1 MQAVAVEMAKKI
13 AEELMSTQVKLF
25 QDEMKKMQDEMSK
38 LKEEL
43 SKKVDDAISG
53 KNDTSDKNEANKDA
67 ASDIGAG
74 EHAHG
79 KGIYSHMSFDYGQIM
94 KGSTLHTPSVNIG
107 KPPHFDGTRYTDWSY
122 KMKMH
127 LIAARLWEVVDVGV
141 MIPTDEDREITPE
154 EVHNLHQNAQ
164 AVALLVSSL
173 APDEFR
179 KVNGMESAK
188 QIWDT
193 LKVSFEGDKSVRK
206 GNI

>member
-1 MQAVAVEMAKKI
+1 
-13 AEELMSTQVKLF
+13 
-25 QDEMKKMQDEMSK
+25 MKKMQDEMSK
-38 LKEEL
+38 MKEEL
-43 SKKVDDAISG
+43 SKQVEDAISV
-53 KNDTSDKNEANKDA
+53 KNEATKNN
-67 ASDIGAG
+67 ASDVGASNDNVQ
-74 EHAHG
+74 G
-79 KGIYSHMSFDYGQIM
+79 KGVQSIIGFDYGQLI

-107 KPPHFDGTRYTDWSY
+107 KPPHFDGTRYTDQSN

-127 LIAARLWEVVDVGV
+127 LIAARLQKVVDVGV
-141 MIPTDEDREITPE
+141 MIPTNEDGEITPE

-193 LKVSFEGDKSVRK
+193 LKVSFEGDKSVR
-206 GNI
+206 NRVTSW